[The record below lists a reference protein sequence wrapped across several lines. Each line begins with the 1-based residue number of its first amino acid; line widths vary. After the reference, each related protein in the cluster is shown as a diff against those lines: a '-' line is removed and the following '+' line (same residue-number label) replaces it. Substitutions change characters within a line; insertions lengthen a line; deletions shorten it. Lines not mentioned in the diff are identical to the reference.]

1 MKRKHDIDTNT
12 NQDGCKAVI
21 PEDYSRQ
28 KAAKIQEHETDSTLI
43 TKQKVKPILI
53 GGVSVMDGAVILS
66 ILKSALL
73 QEPALSFIMS
83 FGVALVV
90 NILPVFIAKFCTS
103 GNLSVQKICK
113 GNGNC
118 IYSSIPDRLWI
129 YRDAQVRI

>member
-73 QEPALSFIMS
+73 QEPALSYIMS
-83 FGVALVV
+83 FGVALPAARMRNEACSLQASSV
-90 NILPVFIAKFCTS
+90 
-103 GNLSVQKICK
+103 LSR
-113 GNGNC
+113 GA
-118 IYSSIPDRLWI
+118 R
-129 YRDAQVRI
+129 